1 MNQNRKSTII
11 KEILY
16 WKENRLLPEQY
27 CNYLLALYTEGNRPV
42 EKHKQRIAS
51 FKNRFPSVAIFLLI
65 PIFIFVIY
73 FTELSFILQMA
84 LGGVFIIAGLFA
96 AYYFSRKG
104 ISFQVP
110 LIVSAL
116 IFLLLSVEGAS
127 VLAPN
132 HDGILY
138 TICSA
143 NCLLWILIG
152 WKLKLLYFK
161 LSGIIGTAII
171 IISIFI

>member
-1 MNQNRKSTII
+1 MNENRKSTIV

-27 CNYLLALYTEGNRPV
+27 CNYLLTLYTEGNRPV
-42 EKHKQRIAS
+42 EKNKQRIAS
-51 FKNRFPSVAIFLLI
+51 LKSHFPNIAIFLLI

-84 LGGVFIIAGLFA
+84 LGGIFIIAGLLAVF
-96 AYYFSRKG
+96 YFSRKG

-132 HDGILY
+132 RDGILY
-138 TICSA
+138 IICAA
-143 NCLLWILIG
+143 NCLLWIFTG
-152 WKLKLLYFK
+152 WKLKLLYFC
-161 LSGIIGTAII
+161 LAGILGAAII
-171 IISIFI
+171 IISIFV